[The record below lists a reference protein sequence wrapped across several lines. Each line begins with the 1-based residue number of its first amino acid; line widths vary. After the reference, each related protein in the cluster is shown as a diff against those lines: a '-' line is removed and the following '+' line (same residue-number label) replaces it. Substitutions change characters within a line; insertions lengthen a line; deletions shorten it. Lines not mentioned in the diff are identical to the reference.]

1 MGVIYLLVIL
11 MMLGILISLGT
22 ALFHLAKGDSSAG
35 MGRALTIRIALS
47 LVLFLLLIVGWW
59 TGLIAPNQYH

>member
-1 MGVIYLLVIL
+1 MGVIHLLVIV
-11 MMLGILISLGT
+11 MMVGILISLGT
-22 ALFHLAKGDSSAG
+22 ALFHLAKGDSDAK

-59 TGLIAPNQYH
+59 TGVISPNQYH

>member
-1 MGVIYLLVIL
+1 MGVIRLLVIV

-22 ALFHLAKGDSSAG
+22 ALFHLAKGDSDAK

-59 TGLIAPNQYH
+59 TGAITPNQYH